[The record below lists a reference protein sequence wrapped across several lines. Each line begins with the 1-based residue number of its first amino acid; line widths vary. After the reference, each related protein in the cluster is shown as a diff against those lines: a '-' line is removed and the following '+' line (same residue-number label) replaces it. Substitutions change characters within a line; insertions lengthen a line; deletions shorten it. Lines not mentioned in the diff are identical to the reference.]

1 MSINI
6 THTMNNLSFESRENL
21 KNTAKDILNRQGASK
36 ETMQNILDKS
46 LFESRGKYEANY
58 LNPQLAI
65 IKASSQI
72 TQNSKLKDTFKYLK
86 NQAAKKSKKEPVL
99 GELWGILNEK
109 EIEYTGELVDFVID
123 TNTKNIFIAA

>member
-58 LNPQLAI
+58 
-65 IKASSQI
+65 
-72 TQNSKLKDTFKYLK
+72 
-86 NQAAKKSKKEPVL
+86 
-99 GELWGILNEK
+99 
-109 EIEYTGELVDFVID
+109 
-123 TNTKNIFIAA
+123 